1 MNATPTGAA
10 ALVAA
15 TTGGRASPRAEL
27 PDNGRLE
34 ILLADAN
41 VLIDLL
47 HADALSLVG
56 DLVRNDIATVYLP
69 RIVYDEV
76 STVISESQIA
86 DLGITILPVEIAL
99 MERVAQYHDTR
110 LSYPDRSLLLM
121 AKDRDYAVWSND
133 RRLRENC
140 DENGVR
146 ALWEFEVLRWLVERD
161 FMSAADL
168 VAVAERVEE
177 TNPYLSGITERLR
190 GLLGM

>member
-1 MNATPTGAA
+1 MSAA
-10 ALVAA
+10 
-15 TTGGRASPRAEL
+15 P
-27 PDNGRLE
+27 PDNAKLE
-34 ILLADAN
+34 VLLADAN

-47 HADALSLVG
+47 HANALGLVG
-56 DLVRNDIATVYLP
+56 DLIRHDIATVYLP
-69 RIVYDEV
+69 RIVYDEI

-110 LSYPDRSLLLM
+110 LSYPDRSLLLL
-121 AKDRDYAVWSND
+121 AKDRGYAVWSND
-133 RRLRENC
+133 KRLRENC
-140 DENGVR
+140 NENGVR
-146 ALWEFEVLRWLVERD
+146 ALWECEVLRGLVERD

-168 VAVAERVEE
+168 VAVAERVED

>member
-1 MNATPTGAA
+1 MSIAP
-10 ALVAA
+10 
-15 TTGGRASPRAEL
+15 

-34 ILLADAN
+34 VLLADAN

-47 HADALSLVG
+47 NANALGLVG
-56 DLVRNDIATVYLP
+56 DLIRHDIATVHLP

-99 MERVAQYHDTR
+99 MKRVAQYHDTR
-110 LSYPDRSLLLM
+110 LSYPDRSLLLL
-121 AKDRDYAVWSND
+121 AKDKGYAVWSND
-133 RRLRENC
+133 KRLRENC
-140 DENGVR
+140 NENGVR
-146 ALWEFEVLRWLVERD
+146 TLWEFEMLRVLVERD

-168 VAVAERVEE
+168 VDVADLVEK